1 MRFLFVFIF
10 FFGVNLLGK
19 NIEEGLKY
27 LEIPNSK
34 RQILKE
40 AIRELYK
47 QRQNYHSNDVSLE
60 YKILKEIANKGYGE
74 VNFIEYKQM
83 LEKNNQNYAEAKINF
98 YRTIGQIL
106 GKEEIT
112 SLMEFIRE

>member
-1 MRFLFVFIF
+1 MNKFFSYIKDNKIKISFGACLITSVSIIIRKNFKKIKNCVDLINDFLSFEKMKV
-10 FFGVNLLGK
+10 
-19 NIEEGLKY
+19 
-27 LEIPNSK
+27 
-34 RQILKE
+34 
-40 AIRELYK
+40 
-47 QRQNYHSNDVSLE
+47 
-60 YKILKEIANKGYGE
+60 
-74 VNFIEYKQM
+74 

>member
-1 MRFLFVFIF
+1 MRFLLVFIC

-47 QRQNYHSNDVSLE
+47 QRQNYHSNDVILE

-74 VNFIEYKQM
+74 VNF
-83 LEKNNQNYAEAKINF
+83 NF
-98 YRTIGQIL
+98 LRQRYSSF
-106 GKEEIT
+106 GKGNTPLFDNIT
-112 SLMEFIRE
+112 PLFLFIRFGILY